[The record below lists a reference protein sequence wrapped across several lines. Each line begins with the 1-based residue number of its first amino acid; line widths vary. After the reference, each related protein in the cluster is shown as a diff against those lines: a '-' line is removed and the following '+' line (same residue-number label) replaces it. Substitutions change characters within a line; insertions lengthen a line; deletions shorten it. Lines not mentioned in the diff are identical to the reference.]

1 MGGISLEVSPYVT
14 KAAHAIGVVTVPFQA
29 METHV
34 TQPLGGGEP
43 SVHGRITRLDRGW
56 STVLLDDSRSVR
68 VRNIG
73 VEVAVGDMVVISADE
88 ERVESVDPRRSA
100 LMRRQSFE
108 GARGTRQIV
117 ASNIDTVF
125 LVHSLQSPP
134 NQRRL
139 ERELVLAF
147 DSGATP
153 VVVLTKQDAVDAET
167 AQEVNRVISEVT
179 FDVAVIEVSSINGYG
194 VDKIRSYA
202 TPGATVAFIGA
213 SGVGKSTLVNALVG
227 YEVQRTAE
235 VREDDQR
242 GRHTTVAAELIE
254 LPGGAW
260 LLDTPG
266 LRAVTL
272 WTSGTGIERAFPD
285 VFSLAETCRFRDCKH
300 LDEPDCSVT
309 SAIQNGTLPVARLD
323 AMRRLVAEELHV
335 EEEQEERVRQEDR
348 RGFRRRPN

>member
-73 VEVAVGDMVVISADE
+73 VEVAVGDMVVISTDE
-88 ERVESVDPRRSA
+88 ERIESVDPRRSA

-285 VFSLAETCRFRDCKH
+285 VFSLAERCRFRDCKH

-309 SAIQNGTLPVARLD
+309 SAIQKGTLPVARLD